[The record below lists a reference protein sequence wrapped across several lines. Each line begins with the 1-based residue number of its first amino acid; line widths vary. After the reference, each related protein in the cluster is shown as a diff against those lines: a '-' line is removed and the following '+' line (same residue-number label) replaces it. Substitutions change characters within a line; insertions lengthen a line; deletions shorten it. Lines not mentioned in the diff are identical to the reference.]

1 MNPQA
6 PVSRV
11 SVRPLSD
18 EQPSRVPQEGLTSER
33 PSNRAPVEIFIPRV
47 AAWLTTNSRDHWAE
61 ALAPF
66 VRDEIADA
74 LEQITRRWQLKDWAD
89 APRDSDPVRERLANA
104 QYVTGWL
111 RTRAEDVRRG

>member
-1 MNPQA
+1 MTHWTRSE
-6 PVSRV
+6 PVARKPHRCSLCGRWIRAGERYSRGV
-11 SVRPLSD
+11 GMDGWPC
-18 EQPSRVPQEGLTSER
+18 
-33 PSNRAPVEIFIPRV
+33 PVATR
-47 AAWLTTNSRDHWAE
+47 HAE